1 MRKLL
6 NTLYVTTEDAY
17 LALENEN
24 VVVHQGEERKGQY
37 PLLMLE
43 GIVSFSY
50 RGASPA
56 LMGECAK
63 RGISLCFMTQGG
75 RFLARV
81 TGEAQGNVLLR
92 RQQFRLADGFASSC
106 FVARH
111 FIFGKVYN
119 SRWLIER
126 TLRDHALRVDA
137 EALRKASRQLADQLE
152 SISAC
157 ENLDTLRG
165 IEGELSARYFGVFDQ
180 LILNQKDGFRFDTRS
195 RRPPEDAVNAM
206 LSFAYTLLAHDCAAA
221 LEGVGLDAC
230 VGFMH
235 RDRPGR
241 RSLALDLMEELRPV
255 FADRLVLTLI
265 NTREIQPKHFR
276 KQAGGVVLLN
286 DEGRKIL
293 LNAWQTRKREEITHP
308 YLKEKL
314 AWGLV
319 PHVQALLLARH
330 IRGDLD
336 GYPPFLWK

>member
-6 NTLYVTTEDAY
+6 NTLYVTSEDAY

-24 VVVHQGEERKGQY
+24 VVVYQGEERKGQY

-56 LMGECAK
+56 LMGECAR
-63 RGISLCFMTQGG
+63 RGISLCFMTQNG

-81 TGEAQGNVLLR
+81 TGAAQGNVLLR
-92 RQQFRLADGFASSC
+92 KAQFRLSDGFASSC
-106 FVARH
+106 FVARN

-119 SRWLIER
+119 SRWVLER
-126 TLRDHALRVDA
+126 TLRDHAMRVD
-137 EALRKASRQLADQLE
+137 EDVLRKASRRLADGLA
-152 SISAC
+152 IIPNA

-165 IEGELSARYFGVFDQ
+165 LEGELSACYFGVFNQ
-180 LILNQKDGFRFDTRS
+180 LILNQKQAFLFDARS
-195 RRPPEDAVNAM
+195 RRPPEDPVNAM
-206 LSFAYTLLAHDCAAA
+206 LSFAYTLLANDCAAA

-241 RSLALDLMEELRPV
+241 KSLALDLMEELRPV

-276 KQAGGVVLLN
+276 NEAGGAVFLN

-293 LNAWQTRKREEITHP
+293 LNSWQTRKREEITHP
-308 YLKEKL
+308 FLKEKI

-319 PHVQALLLARH
+319 LHVQALLLARY